1 MSRWARFLDRI
12 LALPYVAIVGRGGIQ
27 RRPWRVRLPSR
38 LR

>member
-12 LALPYVAIVGRGGIQ
+12 LALPYVAVVGRRGIML
-27 RRPWRVRLPSR
+27 RPWRVRLPSR